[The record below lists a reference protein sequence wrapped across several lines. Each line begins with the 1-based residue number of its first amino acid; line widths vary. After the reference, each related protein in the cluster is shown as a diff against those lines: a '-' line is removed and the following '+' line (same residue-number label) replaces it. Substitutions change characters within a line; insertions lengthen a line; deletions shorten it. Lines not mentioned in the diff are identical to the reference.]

1 MRAYANTQP
10 APDLDALVRK
20 HADLVKRIAYHLAG
34 RLPPQVEIAD
44 LMQAGMMGLLEA
56 AQNYASGRGA
66 SFETYAG
73 IRIRGAMLDALR
85 KLDWAPRSVHR
96 KARAAA
102 LALREVE
109 ARLGAEASETD
120 VAAQMGVSLTEYQQ
134 HPAGCAR
141 LPAAAATTRRTTA
154 RTPRSIAC
162 PTVRPIRKASRSRSR
177 AARRSSTAMRALP
190 ERERLVLS
198 LYYEQELNLKEI
210 GAVLK
215 VTESRVCQLHGQALL
230 RLKALLAEWY
240 QLGARDGRTQH
251 HRPGAG
257 GRGDRAGRDP
267 QGRRRACAGVLGGV
281 HDRDRRHG
289 GGDLRADAAGGDA
302 AGVRDAAMG
311 VPAAAVRTGAA
322 DEEDRRA
329 GATSRAARVCWD
341 WRA

>member
-1 MRAYANTQP
+1 MNQGVRAYTHLQP
-10 APDLDALVRK
+10 VPDLDALVRK

-34 RLPPQVEIAD
+34 RLPPQVEVAD

-109 ARLGAEASETD
+109 SRLGAEATESD
-120 VAAQMGVSLTEYQQ
+120 VAAQMGVSLAEYQQ
-134 HPAGCAR
+134 TLRDALGCQLLRLHEGDDGEGSALDR
-141 LPAAAATTRRTTA
+141 LPDGSPDPEGLALEESRRQAVATA
-154 RTPRSIAC
+154 
-162 PTVRPIRKASRSRSR
+162 V
-177 AARRSSTAMRALP
+177 RALP

-240 QLGARDGRTQH
+240 H
-251 HRPGAG
+251 
-257 GRGDRAGRDP
+257 
-267 QGRRRACAGVLGGV
+267 
-281 HDRDRRHG
+281 
-289 GGDLRADAAGGDA
+289 
-302 AGVRDAAMG
+302 
-311 VPAAAVRTGAA
+311 
-322 DEEDRRA
+322 
-329 GATSRAARVCWD
+329 
-341 WRA
+341 